1 MCVLYIVGF
10 ANTISCPLYVNL
22 IYLFYYNVI
31 IMSYSNS
38 ESTRISGVLIKPNP
52 FVIRIVAIFL
62 LLFLP
67 FSMQNNNNNN
77 GLMAPLSAQAQM
89 EPTTT
94 SSLLVGKMVAAI
106 KTVAATTISSSSSS
120 SSSSNSTNN
129 KYIPFTS
136 NFTLPPRIVM
146 VYNGIQHPG
155 VLVSYKYRHGYTFG
169 QLDIPAEK
177 VRALL
182 PSDVVN
188 IKKGSFV
195 QFFAKGDPAI
205 LPPSSLSIDAYTSQ
219 GKAAGV
225 LNITK
230 STTSTFALNLNEGK
244 YILLAVAT
252 WLPRSEDV
260 TGYTIF
266 SYMVNVVL

>member
-1 MCVLYIVGF
+1 
-10 ANTISCPLYVNL
+10 
-22 IYLFYYNVI
+22 
-31 IMSYSNS
+31 
-38 ESTRISGVLIKPNP
+38 
-52 FVIRIVAIFL
+52 L

-67 FSMQNNNNNN
+67 LSMSMQNNNNNN
-77 GLMAPLSAQAQM
+77 NNGIIATSLSAQAQM

-94 SSLLVGKMVAAI
+94 NALLIGKMFVVAV
-106 KTVAATTISSSSSS
+106 KTVADTISSSSSNS
-120 SSSSNSTNN
+120 STNN

-136 NFTLPPRIVM
+136 NSTLPPKIVM
-146 VYNGIQHPG
+146 VYDGIQHPG

-177 VRALL
+177 VTALL

-188 IKKGSFV
+188 IKKGSIV

-219 GKAAGV
+219 GKAVGV
-225 LNITK
+225 LNTTK
-230 STTSTFALNLNEGK
+230 AASSTFSLNLQEGK
-244 YILLAVAT
+244 YDLLAVAT

-266 SYMVNVVL
+266 TYMVNVVP

>member
-1 MCVLYIVGF
+1 MLYLTYGFKELLKIFSKANPLCLQIVVVAVF
-10 ANTISCPLYVNL
+10 LFSLLPLSVENNDIMALFSVHALNASSSLPLPVATTTANLLSSRDDIFVKVAVGTSAPPHL
-22 IYLFYYNVI
+22 
-31 IMSYSNS
+31 SSSDSSNS
-38 ESTRISGVLIKPNP
+38 
-52 FVIRIVAIFL
+52 
-62 LLFLP
+62 
-67 FSMQNNNNNN
+67 
-77 GLMAPLSAQAQM
+77 
-89 EPTTT
+89 
-94 SSLLVGKMVAAI
+94 
-106 KTVAATTISSSSSS
+106 
-120 SSSSNSTNN
+120 STNN

-169 QLDIPAEK
+169 QLDMPAEK
-177 VRALL
+177 ITALL

-188 IKKGSFV
+188 IKKGSSV
-195 QFFAKGDPAI
+195 RFFAKGDPAV
-205 LPPSSLSIDAYTSQ
+205 LPPSSLSIDAYTSR

-225 LNITK
+225 LNVTK
-230 STTSTFALNLNEGK
+230 SESTTFALNLNEGK

-266 SYMVNVVL
+266 SYMVNVVPP

>member
-1 MCVLYIVGF
+1 M
-10 ANTISCPLYVNL
+10 S
-22 IYLFYYNVI
+22 
-31 IMSYSNS
+31 SYSKYECTKIS
-38 ESTRISGVLIKPNP
+38 RIFAKPNP
-52 FVIRIVAIFL
+52 FVIIIVTIFL
-62 LLFLP
+62 LLLLP
-67 FSMQNNNNNN
+67 LSMSMQNNNNND
-77 GLMAPLSAQAQM
+77 GIIAPSLSAQAQM

-94 SSLLVGKMVAAI
+94 NALLIDKMFVVAD
-106 KTVAATTISSSSSS
+106 TISTSSSSFNS
-120 SSSSNSTNN
+120 STNN

-136 NFTLPPRIVM
+136 NSTLPPRIVM
-146 VYNGIQHPG
+146 VYDGIQHPG

-177 VRALL
+177 VTALL

-188 IKKGSFV
+188 IKKGSIV
-195 QFFAKGDPAI
+195 RFFAKGDPAI

-219 GKAAGV
+219 GKAAGI

-230 STTSTFALNLNEGK
+230 STSSRFAINLNEGK

-266 SYMVNVVL
+266 SYMVNVVP